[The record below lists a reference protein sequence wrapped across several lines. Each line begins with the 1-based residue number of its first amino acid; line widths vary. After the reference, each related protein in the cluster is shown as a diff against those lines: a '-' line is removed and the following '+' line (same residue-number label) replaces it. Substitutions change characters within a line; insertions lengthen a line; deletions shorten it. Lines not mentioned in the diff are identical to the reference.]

1 MRTILHV
8 LCFCFACIQLHAQ
21 HQINGKIIDKKTGE
35 ALAYANVLI
44 KNPDNKSIIT
54 YAYSNEKG
62 VFILEDIELDV
73 ILLEV
78 DMMGYQPYH
87 TILEGD
93 ALNSELEIRLT
104 EDTSQLEE
112 VNIIAKKKA
121 IRINGDKMIFNLEK
135 LGIITSSNGL
145 EALRQLPGVSLDKDE
160 NVQFRGNADVQLMI
174 NGKPTLLKG
183 DALREYIRSLSG
195 QNIENVEIIAQPSA
209 RYDASGTAGIINI
222 NLKQPKAASFS
233 GNVYSSVGY
242 AEYFKNRN
250 GLNLYYNDSKWNIN
264 LGANYNRNNSVNHR
278 NITQTIQL
286 EDSIKVLD
294 QQNEWLPKTISKNFT
309 AGIERNFS
317 KNHKISTAFNY
328 ANSHSSELTLGTTN
342 EYGNDNLYRQ
352 VKLRKEIKEPTKNTS
367 GNLFYNYISDS
378 LDTQLD
384 VQLNYADYEKS
395 QEGLLQNTYPINPTP
410 QNEFLLDIFEEIHY
424 KLFTAQADGQHRF
437 SKQLKLESGAK
448 LSRIKMNYSSDYAA
462 NDSSQLFIPEDL
474 LTNNFTYKEQLFS
487 AYIQGSYQL
496 GKWNVLTGIRAE
508 YIDYSGFSEQLNQ
521 TNSNNY
527 IAWFPSMSIN
537 YEKENHQ
544 YRLSYSRRI
553 GRPNYLDLNPYYQY
567 LDPYTLEIGNPAL
580 QPQFYH
586 SFEVNYIY
594 KNAMSAS
601 LYGNFYNDQL
611 TSVIDYRDNENYNLL
626 FTANGAT
633 GNRLGISLN
642 LPFEPVDWW
651 NFQFSFDGYHT
662 REESKIVNFSYDRS
676 GFGYSMEMY
685 HNLTL
690 KDNWTLNASGFYS
703 GRSQSGNSV
712 MNPLY
717 DISVN
722 VKKMLFDDKLKLELG
737 CQNILKKS
745 MWNSVIQQDNVT
757 THWINRWET
766 RKFVFG
772 VTYNFGK
779 GTSKKV
785 KPTSLQEES
794 SRM

>member
-1 MRTILHV
+1 MRIILYV
-8 LCFCFACIQLHAQ
+8 VCICFTCIQLHAQ
-21 HQINGKIIDKKTGE
+21 HRLNGKITDNKTGE
-35 ALAYANVLI
+35 AIAYASVLI
-44 KNPDNKSIIT
+44 KHPDSKGIIT
-54 YAYSNEKG
+54 YTYSNEDGSFK
-62 VFILEDIELDV
+62 LEDIRLEEL
-73 ILLEV
+73 LLEV
-78 DMMGYQPYH
+78 DMMGYKPYH
-87 TILEGD
+87 KILKGD
-93 ALNSELEIRLT
+93 TLNSEVEIKLS
-104 EDTSQLEE
+104 ESTSQLEE
-112 VNIIAKKKA
+112 VNLIAKKKA
-121 IRINGDKMIFNLEK
+121 VRMSGDKMIFNLEK

-145 EALRQLPGVSLDKDE
+145 EALRQLPGVTLDKDE
-160 NVQFRGNADVQLMI
+160 NVQFRGNVDVQLMI

-183 DALREYIRSLSG
+183 DALREYIRSLSA
-195 QNIENVEIIAQPSA
+195 QNIDNVEIIAQPSA

-222 NLKQPKAASFS
+222 NLKKPKAASFS
-233 GNVYSSVGY
+233 GNVYSAIGY

-250 GLNLYYNDSKWNIN
+250 GLNLYYNDAKWNIN
-264 LGANYNRNNSVNHR
+264 LGASYNKYNSVNHR
-278 NITQTIQL
+278 NIVQTIQL
-286 EDSIKVLD
+286 EDSVKVLD
-294 QQNEWLPKTISKNFT
+294 QQNEWLPKTISKNIT
-309 AGIERNFS
+309 AGIERTFA

-328 ANSHSSELTLGTTN
+328 SNSNSSELTLGTTN

-352 VKLRKEIKEPTKNTS
+352 VKLRKEIEEPITNTS
-367 GNLFYNYISDS
+367 GNLFYNYTSDS

-384 VQLNYADYEKS
+384 IQLNYADYQQNQS
-395 QEGLLQNTYPINPTP
+395 GFLQNKYPVNPTP
-410 QNEFLLDIFEEIHY
+410 QEEFLLDIFEGVHY
-424 KLFTAQADGQHRF
+424 KLFTVQADVQHRF

-448 LSRIKMNYSSDYAA
+448 FSKIRMNYTSDYAA

-474 LTNNFTYKEQLFS
+474 LTNHFIYNEHQIS
-487 AYIQGSYQL
+487 AYAQGSYQWQ
-496 GKWNVLTGIRAE
+496 KWNILAGIRAE
-508 YIDYSGFSEQLNQ
+508 YIDYSGFSEQLTQ
-521 TNSNNY
+521 TNSNHY

-567 LDPYTLEIGNPAL
+567 LDPYTLQKGNPAL

-601 LYGNFYNDQL
+601 VYGNFYNDQL
-611 TSVIDYRDNENYNLL
+611 TSVIDYRENENYNLL

-642 LPFEPVDWW
+642 LPYEPTDWW

-662 REESKIVNFSYDRS
+662 REQSQITDFSYDRS

-685 HNLTL
+685 HNVTL
-690 KDNWTLNASGFYS
+690 KDNWTLNASAFYS
-703 GRSQSGNSV
+703 GRSQSGNSI
-712 MNPLY
+712 MKPLY
-717 DISVN
+717 DFSLNI
-722 VKKMLFDDKLKLELG
+722 KKMLLDDMLKLELS

-745 MWNSVIQQDNVT
+745 MWNSVVQQENVT

-766 RKFVFG
+766 RKFTFG

-779 GTSKKV
+779 GKSKKV
-785 KPTSLQEES
+785 KSTSLQEES